1 MSIGSTTIETD
12 PPATNDRN
20 PSTSPQIPPTNAAST
35 DGQNERKVLSGKSL
49 AQLHQSSIM
58 ASASSAPCRRFIE
71 DLYKECERLGL
82 GIEGVIT
89 GTVDAQVVYHRESNY
104 GIALIFAGSTGIA
117 RRPVS
122 DKAEE
127 VVSAFKTHPGMGG
140 IRILLSMVVD
150 ETSYERAGIFAASIF
165 NTIMT
170 CVDEDNN
177 FIDEASFLLG
187 GRKVPLMVSTK
198 PDAYRD
204 YINRVSPFGFSE
216 RDDIGFLV
224 GFPRENCPMTER
236 FNVSP
241 ETHIVLFA
249 VTGYTQ
255 FVRIENQMAYG
266 TYSMNGQVPKT
277 IRPIVH
283 ISSIVSQN
291 PSMILLP
298 PAVTI
303 AARTFIAHRN
313 WRKPYLMINGKESM
327 NVGNLVLNVDP
338 NTGARTTNDCETA
351 FQAEEAINAT
361 CEEPILALD
370 ITQGRDGIPGME
382 CIFGMRNGA
391 GQDINLASV
400 MQKFYPN
407 SVNRSAH
414 GMTVTAGEIH
424 EYTGSVLL
432 DNQIV
437 DSRCADYLRMFRK
450 IGDFGQVAIL
460 LSQPNDPS
468 LRLQQLQDFSLP
480 VKSLYNT
487 TSAILSKDCVQF
499 LKDLCPVYEIDLTND
514 ARFNY
519 AFNGVNAAAG
529 ISQMNLVV
537 SDSGNNGIG
546 GFVTPFSRW

>member
-1 MSIGSTTIETD
+1 MLETD
-12 PPATNDRN
+12 ATAPNTSQPA
-20 PSTSPQIPPTNAAST
+20 PANAATT

-49 AQLHQSSIM
+49 AQCNQSSVM
-58 ASASSAPCRRFIE
+58 ASASSAPCRKFIE

-122 DKAEE
+122 DKADE
-127 VVSAFKTHPGMGG
+127 VVTAFRTHPGMGS
-140 IRILLSMVVD
+140 IRILKSLVVD
-150 ETSYERAGIFAASIF
+150 ETSYDYAGVFAASIF

-170 CVDEDNN
+170 VVDEDNGQIN
-177 FIDEASFLLG
+177 ESSFMLNN
-187 GRKVPLMVSTK
+187 RNVPLVVSTK

-204 YINRVSPFGFSE
+204 YIRRVSPFGFPE

-224 GFPRENCPMTER
+224 GFPRENCPITER

-266 TYSMNGQVPKT
+266 TYGTNGQIQKT

-291 PSMILLP
+291 PSMVLLP

-303 AARTFIAHRN
+303 AARIFIAHRN

-338 NTGARTTNDCETA
+338 NTGARSTTDCETA
-351 FQAEEAINAT
+351 FQAEEAINIT

-382 CIFGMRNGA
+382 CVFGMRNGT
-391 GQDINLASV
+391 GENITLASV
-400 MQKFYPN
+400 MKKFYPN
-407 SVNRSAH
+407 KVNATAH
-414 GMTVTAGEIH
+414 GMTTTAGEIR
-424 EYTGSVLL
+424 EYTGMVQI
-432 DNQIV
+432 DNQV
-437 DSRCADYLRMFRK
+437 MDSRCADYLRMFRK

-460 LSQPNDPS
+460 LSQPNDPA

-487 TSAILSKDCVQF
+487 TSAILSRDCVEF
-499 LKDLCPVYEIDLTND
+499 FRDLCPSYEIDLTND

-519 AFNGVNAAAG
+519 AFNGINAAAG
-529 ISQMNLVV
+529 ISAMNLAVG
-537 SDSGNNGIG
+537 DAGNNGIG